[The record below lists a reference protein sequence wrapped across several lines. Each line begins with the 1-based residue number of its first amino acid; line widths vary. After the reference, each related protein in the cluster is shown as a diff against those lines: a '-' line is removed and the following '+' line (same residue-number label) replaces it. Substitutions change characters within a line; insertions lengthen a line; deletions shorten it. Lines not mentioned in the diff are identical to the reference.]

1 MRCGFAGAVGRF
13 LGVGYGEAQRTW
25 FLGAGSQLAAAA
37 AAAAAA
43 TAVVVVISREGRMC
57 GPLALS
63 CCVGCVSS

>member
-37 AAAAAA
+37 TAA

>member
-25 FLGAGSQLAAAA
+25 FLGAGGQL
-37 AAAAAA
+37 AAAA

>member
-37 AAAAAA
+37 AAA